1 MTAAPR
7 LRWRTAVIAGL
18 VLCLA
23 CTTGCD
29 TSVDVLQPSDEFQF
43 SLFGTLDVARDTQ
56 IVRVEP
62 LGDTTRIGAPAEID
76 ARVVLEN
83 VDTGTR
89 VSMQDSFAT
98 VGGGIGKVH
107 NFWTTHPIRP
117 GTSYRI
123 LVEKAGATVTTATT
137 TTPEHPPELVHDPD
151 STRDRAFKLPCRL
164 NNRGRPLEGPNT
176 FSFRIFEVSSV
187 AAVQILYRVERATRT
202 SPETRRIDWLDGAR
216 RRDEVP
222 GYRVSVFYGKDLT
235 NLNLG
240 GVGCISRSQLARP
253 FASAAVTAGGP
264 DWPDWP
270 DASLDEIARPDTFSN
285 VSGGHGFVGGVYTD
299 TIRIPVESREN

>member
-1 MTAAPR
+1 MTASPHP
-7 LRWRTAVIAGL
+7 RWRTAVIAGL
-18 VLCLA
+18 VLGLA
-23 CTTGCD
+23 CATGCD
-29 TSVDVLQPSDEFQF
+29 TRVDVLQPSDEFQF

-89 VSMQDSFAT
+89 VAMQDSFAT
-98 VGGGIGKVH
+98 VGGGIGRVH

-123 LVEKAGATVTTATT
+123 LVEQEGTAVATATT
-137 TTPEHPPELVHDPD
+137 TTPEQPPELIHEPN

-164 NNRGRPLEGPNT
+164 NNQGRPLEGPNT
-176 FSFRIFEVSSV
+176 FSFRIFETSSV
-187 AAVQILYRVERATRT
+187 AAVKILYTVERSPRT
-202 SPETRRIDWLDGAR
+202 PPETSRINWLDGAR
-216 RRDEVP
+216 RREEAP
-222 GYRVSVFYGKDLT
+222 GFRVSVFYGKDLA
-235 NLNLG
+235 NLNRE
-240 GVGCISRSQLARP
+240 GVGCISRSQLAHP

-264 DWPDWP
+264 DWPDWQE
-270 DASLDEIARPDTFSN
+270 ASLDEIARPDTFSN

-299 TIRIPVESREN
+299 TVRIPVEVREN